1 MKKHLLF
8 AWLLLV
14 AATLQAQTPK
24 ATSADTYYL
33 KIRYLFESD
42 LSQALEDYVN
52 EYNVG
57 DLYAV
62 PSPALEGYRPNTDT
76 IKGKMPDHDVVDTVL
91 YMANTYEV
99 TTKSEPDEGGTT
111 TGGGTYGYNEEVT
124 VTATANEGFT
134 FLNWTKD
141 GEVVGTETNYTF
153 NVTSDITLVAN
164 FEVSG
169 GPTVYTITA
178 NASPSNGGTVTG
190 AGQYESGE
198 QCTLVADAN
207 EGYNFVKWTESGSQ
221 VSTNDHYTF
230 TVTGNRS
237 LVAVFQ
243 VQSPVTH
250 SVTVSPLMSHGT
262 ISVSPSGQVEVGTTV
277 TITVT
282 PEEGYVL
289 GSLLVYNKDDVSQNV
304 ELNGLTFVMPDFDVM
319 ISAVFEIEGGLPVIN
334 GDITAP
340 APICAGDVL
349 DLTAPSVSDATE
361 QGWQMSAHSN
371 FNVIEVYE
379 GQPLDA
385 SYNGWKLRYM
395 ASNAM
400 GEVYSNVVTI
410 TVKDMSN
417 MTLSGDL
424 SSCTGLACTYTVTH
438 AGDAVLT
445 WEVTDDKAVVDPSG
459 RSLTVLWGSKG
470 AQKVSVLAEDP
481 ESGCSVELS
490 LDVTVQSYIE
500 EDDVQNIVAK
510 KHDGKDY
517 LLIYPNPKDTYKY
530 QWYKDGKAIAGAN
543 GQYYYPAEGLADGDY
558 QVYIS
563 FNADAQGNLFCG
575 AFSAVYTVGGT
586 KAVYAIYP
594 NPALT
599 GEGLVVVNEGDEA
612 ELFVYTLD
620 GKLVHRQVVANG
632 RQTIGVVL
640 PQGVYVVRFNDGEN
654 VTTERVVIQ

>member
-8 AWLLLV
+8 ALLLLV

-24 ATSADTYYL
+24 GATAETYSL

-42 LSQALEDYVN
+42 LSQAHEDFAN
-52 EYNVG
+52 EYQVG
-57 DLYAV
+57 DLYAI
-62 PSPALEGYRPNTDT
+62 PSPSIEGYHPNCDT

-91 YMANTYEV
+91 YMANIYEV

-111 TGGGTYGYNEEVT
+111 SGGGTYGYNEEVT
-124 VTATANEGFT
+124 VTATANEGYT
-134 FLNWTKD
+134 FQNWTKD
-141 GEVVGTETNYTF
+141 GAVVGTETNYTF

-164 FEVSG
+164 FEVSA

-198 QCTLVADAN
+198 QCTLVANAN
-207 EGYNFVKWTESGSQ
+207 EGYHFVKWTESGSQ

-230 TVTGNRS
+230 TVTGNRN

-262 ISVSPSGQVEVGTTV
+262 VSVSPSGQVEVGATV

-282 PEEGYVL
+282 PDEGYVL
-289 GSLLVYNKDDVSQNV
+289 GSLLVYNKDNVSQNV

-340 APICAGDVL
+340 APICAGESL
-349 DLTAPSVSDATE
+349 ELTAPSVSDATE
-361 QGWQMSAHSN
+361 QGWQMSAHTN
-371 FNVIEVYE
+371 FNEIVVYE
-379 GQPLDA
+379 GQTLDA

-410 TVKDMSN
+410 TVKDMSD

-424 SSCTGLACTYTVTH
+424 SSCTGLACTYTVAH
-438 AGDAVLT
+438 AGSAELNWQVS
-445 WEVTDDKAVVDPSG
+445 DDKAVIDASG
-459 RSLTVLWGSKG
+459 RTLTVLWGTKG
-470 AQKVSVLAEDP
+470 IQKVMVNAEDP
-481 ESGCSVELS
+481 ESGCTVELS
-490 LDVTVQSYIE
+490 LDVNVQSYIDE
-500 EDDVQNIVAK
+500 SDVQNIVAK

-530 QWYKDGKAIAGAN
+530 QWYKDGKAITGAN
-543 GQYYYPAEGLADGDY
+543 GQYYYPAEGLADGEY

-563 FNADAQGNLFCG
+563 YNIDAEGHLFCG
-575 AFSAVYTVGGT
+575 AFSAVYTVG
-586 KAVYAIYP
+586 ASEAAFAIYP
-594 NPALT
+594 NPSQA
-599 GEGLVVVNEGDEA
+599 GEGIVVVNEGDEA
-612 ELFVYTLD
+612 EMFIYTLD
-620 GKLVHRQVVANG
+620 GKLVHHQEVANG
-632 RQTIGVVL
+632 RQTIGVML
-640 PQGVYVVRFNDGEN
+640 PQGIYVVHFNDGEN
-654 VTTERVVIQ
+654 ITTERIVIQ

>member
-8 AWLLLV
+8 ALLLLV

-24 ATSADTYYL
+24 GATAETYSL

-42 LSQALEDYVN
+42 LSQAHEDFAN
-52 EYNVG
+52 EYQVG
-57 DLYAV
+57 DLYAI
-62 PSPALEGYRPNTDT
+62 PSPIIEGYHPDCDT

-91 YMANTYEV
+91 YMANIYEV

-111 TGGGTYGYNEEVT
+111 SGGGTYGYNEEVT
-124 VTATANEGFT
+124 VTATSNEGYT
-134 FLNWTKD
+134 FQNWTKD
-141 GEVVGTETNYTF
+141 GAVVGTETNYTF

-164 FEVSG
+164 FEVSA

-198 QCTLVADAN
+198 QCTLVANAN
-207 EGYNFVKWTESGSQ
+207 EGYHFVKWTESGSQ

-230 TVTGNRS
+230 TVTGNRN

-262 ISVSPSGQVEVGTTV
+262 VSVSPSGQVEVGATV

-282 PEEGYVL
+282 PDEGYVL
-289 GSLLVYNKDDVSQNV
+289 GSLLVYNKDNVSQNV

-340 APICAGDVL
+340 APICAGESL
-349 DLTAPSVSDATE
+349 ELTAPSVSDATE
-361 QGWQMSAHSN
+361 QGWQMSAHTN
-371 FNVIEVYE
+371 FNEIVVYE
-379 GQPLDA
+379 GQTLDA

-410 TVKDMSN
+410 TVKDMSD

-424 SSCTGLACTYTVTH
+424 SSCTGLACTYTVAH
-438 AGDAVLT
+438 AGSAELNWQVS
-445 WEVTDDKAVVDPSG
+445 DDKAVIDASG
-459 RSLTVLWGSKG
+459 RTLTVLWGTKG
-470 AQKVSVLAEDP
+470 IQKVMVNAEDP
-481 ESGCSVELS
+481 ESGCTVELS
-490 LDVTVQSYIE
+490 LDVNVQSYIDE
-500 EDDVQNIVAK
+500 SDVQNIVAK

-530 QWYKDGKAIAGAN
+530 QWYKDGKAITGAN
-543 GQYYYPAEGLADGDY
+543 GQYYYPAEGLADGEY

-563 FNADAQGNLFCG
+563 YNIDAEGHLFCG
-575 AFSAVYTVGGT
+575 AFSAVYTVG
-586 KAVYAIYP
+586 ASEAAFAIYP
-594 NPALT
+594 NPSQT
-599 GEGLVVVNEGDEA
+599 GEGIVVVNEGDKA
-612 ELFVYTLD
+612 EMFIYTLD
-620 GKLVHRQVVANG
+620 GKLVHHQEVANG

-640 PQGVYVVRFNDGEN
+640 PQGIYVVHFNDGEN
-654 VTTERVVIQ
+654 ITTERIVIQ

>member
-8 AWLLLV
+8 ALLLLM

-24 ATSADTYYL
+24 GTTAETYSL
-33 KIRYLFESD
+33 KVRYLFASD
-42 LSQALEDYVN
+42 LSQAHEDYAD
-52 EYNVG
+52 EYQVG
-57 DLYAV
+57 DLYAI
-62 PSPALEGYRPNTDT
+62 PSPVIEGYRPNCDT

-99 TTKSEPDEGGTT
+99 TTKSEPEEGGTT
-111 TGGGTYGYNEEVT
+111 TGGGTYGYNDEVT
-124 VTATANEGFT
+124 VTATANEGYT
-134 FLNWTKD
+134 FQNWTKD
-141 GEVVGTETNYTF
+141 GAVVGTETSYVF
-153 NVTSDITLVAN
+153 NVTGDITLVAN
-164 FEVSG
+164 FEASG

-178 NASPSNGGTVTG
+178 NASPSNGGTITG

-198 QCTLVADAN
+198 QCTLVATAN
-207 EGYNFVKWTESGSQ
+207 EGYNFVKWTEGGSQ

-243 VQSPVTH
+243 AQAPVTH
-250 SVTVSPLMSHGT
+250 TITISPLMTHGSV
-262 ISVSPSGQVEVGTTV
+262 SVSPSGQVEVGTTV
-277 TITVT
+277 TITAT
-282 PEEGYVL
+282 PDDGYVL

-304 ELNGLTFVMPDFDVM
+304 ELNGNTFIMPDFDVM
-319 ISAVFEIEGGLPVIN
+319 VSAAFELEGGLPVIN

-340 APICAGDVL
+340 APICAGESL
-349 DLTAPSVSDATE
+349 ELTAPSVSDATE

-371 FNVIEVYE
+371 FSEIEAYE
-379 GQPLDA
+379 GQALDA

-400 GEVYSNVVTI
+400 GQVYSNVVTI
-410 TVKDMSN
+410 TVKDMSDL
-417 MTLSGDL
+417 TLSGDL
-424 SSCTGLACTYTVTH
+424 SSCTGLACTYTVAHSGSAT
-438 AGDAVLT
+438 LT
-445 WEVTDDKAVVDPSG
+445 WEVSDDKAVINPSG
-459 RSLTVLWGSKG
+459 RNLTVLWGTKG
-470 AQKVSVLAEDP
+470 AQKVKVTAEDA

-500 EDDVQNIVAK
+500 DSDVQDIVAK

-543 GQYYYPAEGLADGDY
+543 GQYYYPVEGLAEGEY

-563 FNADAQGNLFCG
+563 YNADAQGNLFCG
-575 AFSAVYTVGGT
+575 AFSAVYTVS
-586 KAVYAIYP
+586 ANEVAFAIYP
-594 NPALT
+594 NPAQT

-612 ELFVYTLD
+612 EMFLYTLD
-620 GKLVHRQVVANG
+620 GKLVHHQLVANG

-640 PQGVYVVRFNDGEN
+640 PQGIYVVHFNDGEN
-654 VTTERVVIQ
+654 ITSERIVIQ

>member
-8 AWLLLV
+8 ALLLLV

-24 ATSADTYYL
+24 GATAETYSL

-42 LSQALEDYVN
+42 LSQAHEDFAN
-52 EYNVG
+52 EYQVG
-57 DLYAV
+57 DLYAI
-62 PSPALEGYRPNTDT
+62 PSPSIEGYHPNCDT

-91 YMANTYEV
+91 YMANIYEV

-111 TGGGTYGYNEEVT
+111 SGGGTYGYNEEVT
-124 VTATANEGFT
+124 VTATANEGYT
-134 FLNWTKD
+134 FQNWTKD
-141 GEVVGTETNYTF
+141 GAVVGTETNYTF
-153 NVTSDITLVAN
+153 NVTGDITLVAN
-164 FEVSG
+164 FEVSA

-198 QCTLVADAN
+198 QCTLVANAN
-207 EGYNFVKWTESGSQ
+207 EGYHFVKWTESGSQ

-230 TVTGNRS
+230 TVTGNRN

-262 ISVSPSGQVEVGTTV
+262 VSVSPSGQVEVGATV

-282 PEEGYVL
+282 PDEGYVL
-289 GSLLVYNKDDVSQNV
+289 GSLLVYNKDNVSQNV

-340 APICAGDVL
+340 APICAGESL
-349 DLTAPSVSDATE
+349 ELTAPSVSDATE
-361 QGWQMSAHSN
+361 QGWQMSAHTN
-371 FNVIEVYE
+371 FNEIVVYE
-379 GQPLDA
+379 GQTLDA

-410 TVKDMSN
+410 TVKDMSD

-424 SSCTGLACTYTVTH
+424 SSCTGLACTYTVAH
-438 AGDAVLT
+438 AGSAELNWQVS
-445 WEVTDDKAVVDPSG
+445 DDKAVIDASG
-459 RSLTVLWGSKG
+459 RTLTVLWGTKG
-470 AQKVSVLAEDP
+470 IQKVMVNAEDP
-481 ESGCSVELS
+481 ESGCTVELS
-490 LDVTVQSYIE
+490 LDVNVQSYIDE
-500 EDDVQNIVAK
+500 SDVQNIVAK

-530 QWYKDGKAIAGAN
+530 QWYKDGKAITGAN
-543 GQYYYPAEGLADGDY
+543 GQYYYPAEGLADGEY

-563 FNADAQGNLFCG
+563 YNIDAEGHLFCG
-575 AFSAVYTVGGT
+575 AFSAVYTVG
-586 KAVYAIYP
+586 ASEAAFAIYP
-594 NPALT
+594 NPSQA
-599 GEGLVVVNEGDEA
+599 GEGIVVVNEGDEA
-612 ELFVYTLD
+612 EMFIYTLD
-620 GKLVHRQVVANG
+620 GKLVHHQEVANG
-632 RQTIGVVL
+632 RQTIGVML
-640 PQGVYVVRFNDGEN
+640 PQGIYVVHFNDGEN
-654 VTTERVVIQ
+654 ITTERIVIQ

>member
-8 AWLLLV
+8 ALLLLV

-24 ATSADTYYL
+24 GATAETYSL

-42 LSQALEDYVN
+42 LSQAHEDFAN
-52 EYNVG
+52 EYQVG
-57 DLYAV
+57 DLYAI
-62 PSPALEGYRPNTDT
+62 PSPIIEGYHPDCDT

-91 YMANTYEV
+91 YMANIYEV

-111 TGGGTYGYNEEVT
+111 SGGGTYGYNEEVT
-124 VTATANEGFT
+124 VTATANEGYT
-134 FLNWTKD
+134 FQNWTKD
-141 GEVVGTETNYTF
+141 GAVVGTETNYTF

-164 FEVSG
+164 FEVSA

-198 QCTLVADAN
+198 QCTLVANAN
-207 EGYNFVKWTESGSQ
+207 EGYHFVKWTESGSQ

-230 TVTGNRS
+230 TVTGNRN

-243 VQSPVTH
+243 IQSPVTH

-262 ISVSPSGQVEVGTTV
+262 VSVSPSGQVEVGATV

-282 PEEGYVL
+282 PDEGYVL
-289 GSLLVYNKDDVSQNV
+289 GSLLVYNKDNVSQNV

-340 APICAGDVL
+340 APICAGESL
-349 DLTAPSVSDATE
+349 ELTAPSVSDATE
-361 QGWQMSAHSN
+361 QGWQMSAHTN
-371 FNVIEVYE
+371 FNEIVVYE
-379 GQPLDA
+379 GQTLDA

-410 TVKDMSN
+410 TVKDMSD

-424 SSCTGLACTYTVTH
+424 SSCTGLACTYTVAH
-438 AGDAVLT
+438 AGSAELNWQVS
-445 WEVTDDKAVVDPSG
+445 DDKAVIDASG
-459 RSLTVLWGSKG
+459 RTLTVLWGTKG
-470 AQKVSVLAEDP
+470 IQKVMVNAEDP
-481 ESGCSVELS
+481 ESGCTVELS
-490 LDVTVQSYIE
+490 LDVNVQSYIDE
-500 EDDVQNIVAK
+500 SDVQNIVAK

-530 QWYKDGKAIAGAN
+530 QWYKDGKAITGAN
-543 GQYYYPAEGLADGDY
+543 GQYYYPAEGLADGEY

-563 FNADAQGNLFCG
+563 YNIDAVGHLFCG
-575 AFSAVYTVGGT
+575 AFSAVYTVG
-586 KAVYAIYP
+586 ASEAAFAIYP
-594 NPALT
+594 NPSQT
-599 GEGLVVVNEGDEA
+599 GEGIVVVNEGDEA
-612 ELFVYTLD
+612 EMFIYTLD
-620 GKLVHRQVVANG
+620 GKLVHHQEVANG
-632 RQTIGVVL
+632 RQTIGVML
-640 PQGVYVVRFNDGEN
+640 PQGIYVVHFNDGEN
-654 VTTERVVIQ
+654 ITTERIVIQ

>member
-8 AWLLLV
+8 ALLLLV

-24 ATSADTYYL
+24 GATAETYSL

-42 LSQALEDYVN
+42 LSQAHEDFVD
-52 EYNVG
+52 EYQVG
-57 DLYAV
+57 DLYAI
-62 PSPALEGYRPNTDT
+62 PSPIIDGYHPNCDT
-76 IKGKMPDHDVVDTVL
+76 LKGKMPDHDVVDTVL

-99 TTKSEPDEGGTT
+99 TTKSEPNEGGTT
-111 TGGGTYGYNEEVT
+111 TGGGTYGFNEEVT
-124 VTATANEGFT
+124 VTATANEGYT
-134 FLNWTKD
+134 FQNWTKD
-141 GEVVGTETNYTF
+141 GAVVGTETNYTF
-153 NVTSDITLVAN
+153 NVTGDITLVAN
-164 FEVSG
+164 FEVSA

-198 QCTLVADAN
+198 QCTLVANAN
-207 EGYNFVKWTESGSQ
+207 EGYHFVKWTESGSQ

-243 VQSPVTH
+243 VQGPATH
-250 SVTVSPLMSHGT
+250 SVTVNPLMSHGT
-262 ISVSPSGQVEVGTTV
+262 VSVSPSGQVEVGATV

-282 PEEGYVL
+282 PDEGYVL
-289 GSLLVYNKDDVSQNV
+289 GSLLVYNKDNVSQNV

-340 APICAGDVL
+340 APICAGESL

-361 QGWQMSAHSN
+361 QGWQMSAHTN

-379 GQPLDA
+379 GQTLDA

-410 TVKDMSN
+410 TVKDMSDL
-417 MTLSGDL
+417 TLSGDL
-424 SSCTGLACTYTVTH
+424 SSCTGLACTYTLAH
-438 AGDAVLT
+438 AGSAELSWQVS
-445 WEVTDDKAVVDPSG
+445 DDKAVIDPSG
-459 RSLTVLWGSKG
+459 RTLTVLWGTKG
-470 AQKVSVLAEDP
+470 IQKVMVTAEDP
-481 ESGCSVELS
+481 ESGCTVELS
-490 LDVTVQSYIE
+490 LDVNVQSYI
-500 EDDVQNIVAK
+500 DDSDVQNIVAK

-530 QWYKDGKAIAGAN
+530 QWYKDGTAITGAN
-543 GQYYYPAEGLADGDY
+543 GQYYYPAEGLSDGEY

-563 FNADAQGNLFCG
+563 YNIDAQGHLFCG
-575 AFSAVYTVGGT
+575 AFSAVYTVG
-586 KAVYAIYP
+586 ANEAAFAIYP
-594 NPALT
+594 NPSQT
-599 GEGLVVVNEGDEA
+599 GEGIVVVNEGDKA
-612 ELFVYTLD
+612 EMFIYTLD
-620 GKLVHRQVVANG
+620 GKLVHHQEVSNG

-640 PQGVYVVRFNDGEN
+640 PQGIYVVHFNDGEN
-654 VTTERVVIQ
+654 ITTERIVIQ